1 MDTVEE
7 LNSTYFY
14 AGRSNLTASQL
25 LFMIFCENTANQLG
39 VQDFGAIVSI
49 VAGLNVLPTRTKPR
63 GAIEGTSLASRGSRK
78 VFGTAKILASD
89 VSQIAYRTV
98 RDYNRIARGSDKI
111 W

>member
-1 MDTVEE
+1 MNTVEE